1 MYLYIYIYSKKERGG
16 GGESYL
22 NKLVDTVVEA
32 NKSEIAG
39 QAGRLESQ
47 ERAGVLARV
56 WRLSGGRIPASPGDL
71 SLFFLKVF
79 NWLNEA
85 CLQYEG

>member
-56 WRLSGGRIPASPGDL
+56 
-71 SLFFLKVF
+71 
-79 NWLNEA
+79 
-85 CLQYEG
+85 